1 MPTNDNGR
9 LGKIWGVRTR
19 LQEPTSKLPAQVT
32 AIAKLGASGKQL
44 QVDGGIKGSV
54 RTQVEVSNGHYSQGT
69 GAPVL
74 ALDGKGAQ
82 PRGSGKGSG
91 QPRSESGLH
100 PRLPRSPIAGKW
112 TKPDQVGA

>member
-74 ALDGKGAQ
+74 ALDGKGVHPTQEQRERKRPTTFRIRA
-82 PRGSGKGSG
+82 P
-91 QPRSESGLH
+91 PPASE
-100 PRLPRSPIAGKW
+100 
-112 TKPDQVGA
+112 KPDCW